1 MFTRVISGAITGYDP
16 ILVEVEADLAPGLP
30 SFAVVGLPDASVNE
44 SRERVRAAIK
54 NAGFDLPAKRIT
66 INLAP
71 ADIRKEG
78 SGLDL
83 PLALALLSSARFIPS
98 EKLEGFLIIGE
109 LSLDGRLRHTKGI
122 LPLALLAREKGLR
135 GLIVP
140 AANAREARVVP
151 GLHVHAFG
159 TLADL
164 VSLLRSGNAL
174 PVDAEE
180 PIREIGKTTSEEGE
194 TAFSHIDL
202 SEIKGQA
209 TSRRAVE
216 IAAAG
221 GHCLLLSGPPGS
233 GKTMLARALPTILP
247 PLTFDEAIEVTRI
260 YSVRGLVPPGG
271 GLIERRPFRDPH
283 HTVSDVA
290 LIGGG
295 RTPGPGEVSLA
306 HNGVLFLDE
315 LPEFRKAVLEG
326 LREPLSEGRVAISR
340 AAGAVSFPARF
351 LLVGAMNPC
360 PCGFAGDPA
369 RACKCTA
376 RQIVSYQQKLSGPL
390 LDRIDLQIH
399 VPRLAPEELV
409 AGVPSE
415 DSATVRERVAA
426 ARRRQHARHPRGS
439 LVLNAHLPS
448 RRLKTDAILDDA
460 AQHLLLQAVRRF
472 NLSARAYDKI
482 IRVARTIA
490 DLEGAA
496 GISTAHVSEAVQYR
510 IFDPAGDPAATR

>member
-1 MFTRVISGAITGYDP
+1 MFTRVVSGAITGYDP
-16 ILVEVEADLAPGLP
+16 ILVEVEVDLAPGLP
-30 SFAVVGLPDASVNE
+30 AFNVVGLPDTSVNE

-66 INLAP
+66 VNLAP

-83 PLALALLSSARFIPS
+83 PLALALLAAAGVFSADR
-98 EKLEGFLIIGE
+98 LDDLLIIGE

-140 AANAREARVVP
+140 ALNAREARVVP
-151 GLHVHAFG
+151 GLRVHAFE

-164 VSLLRSGNAL
+164 VPLLQAEDDL
-174 PVDAEE
+174 PAQSDGHGQETVL
-180 PIREIGKTTSEEGE
+180 PSEEGE
-194 TAFSHIDL
+194 TPFNHIDL
-202 SEIKGQA
+202 AEIKGQGA
-209 TSRRAVE
+209 SRRAIE

-295 RTPGPGEVSLA
+295 RVPGPGEVSLA
-306 HNGVLFLDE
+306 HHGILFLDE

-340 AAGAVSFPARF
+340 AAGAASFPARF

-369 RACKCTA
+369 RSCTCSA
-376 RQIVSYQQKLSGPL
+376 RQVVAYQQKLSGPL

-399 VPRLAPEELV
+399 VPRLSPEELAV
-409 AGVPSE
+409 SAPSE

-426 ARRRQHARHPRGS
+426 ARRRQHARHPRGPIM
-439 LVLNAHLPS
+439 LNAHLPS
-448 RRLKTDAILDDA
+448 RRLKSDAILDDS

-472 NLSARAYDKI
+472 SLSARAYDKI

-496 GISTAHVSEAVQYR
+496 GISTAHVSEAIQYR
-510 IFDPAGDPAATR
+510 TFEPAHAVPK

>member
-1 MFTRVISGAITGYDP
+1 MFTRVVSGAITGYDP
-16 ILVEVEADLAPGLP
+16 ILVEVEVDLAPGLP
-30 SFAVVGLPDASVNE
+30 TFNVVGLPDTSVNE

-66 INLAP
+66 VNLAP

-83 PLALALLSSARFIPS
+83 PLALALLTCAQAFPAD
-98 EKLEGFLIIGE
+98 KLEDLLIIGE

-151 GLHVHAFG
+151 GLNVHAFE

-164 VSLLRSGNAL
+164 VSQLVSAGDL
-174 PVDAEE
+174 PLQAGKEE
-180 PIREIGKTTSEEGE
+180 SEVVSSTSEDGE
-194 TAFSHIDL
+194 ASFNHIDL
-202 SEIKGQA
+202 AEIKGQTA
-209 TSRRAVE
+209 SRRAIE

-283 HTVSDVA
+283 HTVSDAA

-306 HNGVLFLDE
+306 HHGVLFLDE

-326 LREPLSEGRVAISR
+326 LREPLSEGRVSISR
-340 AAGAVSFPARF
+340 AAGAACFPARF

-369 RACKCTA
+369 RHCTCSA
-376 RQIVSYQQKLSGPL
+376 RQVLAYQQKLSGPL
-390 LDRIDLQIH
+390 LDRIDLHIH
-399 VPRLAPEELV
+399 VPRLSPEELSSSK
-409 AGVPSE
+409 PNE

-426 ARRRQHARHPRGS
+426 ARRRQHARHPRGP
-439 LVLNAHLPS
+439 LMLNAHLPP
-448 RRLKTDAILDDA
+448 RRLKSDAILDDA

-482 IRVARTIA
+482 VRVARTIA
-490 DLEGAA
+490 DLEGTA
-496 GISTAHVSEAVQYR
+496 GISPAHVAEAVQYR
-510 IFDPAGDPAATR
+510 LFEAPNAVPS

>member
-1 MFTRVISGAITGYDP
+1 MFTRVVSGAITGYDP
-16 ILVEVEADLAPGLP
+16 ILVEVEVDLAAGLP
-30 SFAVVGLPDASVNE
+30 AFNVVGLPDTSVNE

-66 INLAP
+66 VNLAP

-83 PLALALLSSARFIPS
+83 PLALALLSSAQAFPAD
-98 EKLEGFLIIGE
+98 KLDNLLIIGE

-135 GLIVP
+135 GLVVP

-151 GLHVHAFG
+151 GLNVHAFE
-159 TLADL
+159 TLTDL
-164 VSLLRSGNAL
+164 VSQLGSEGDL
-174 PVDAEE
+174 PVRASNQE
-180 PIREIGKTTSEEGE
+180 SEVVSPSSEDGE
-194 TAFSHIDL
+194 STFNHIDL
-202 SEIKGQA
+202 TEIKGQTA
-209 TSRRAVE
+209 SRRAIE

-306 HNGVLFLDE
+306 HHGVLFLDE

-326 LREPLSEGRVAISR
+326 LREPLSEGCVAISR
-340 AAGAVSFPARF
+340 AAGSASFPARF

-360 PCGFAGDPA
+360 PCGFAGDPD
-369 RACKCTA
+369 RHCTCSA
-376 RQIVSYQQKLSGPL
+376 RQVLAYQQKLSGPL

-399 VPRLAPEELV
+399 VPRLSPEEL
-409 AGVPSE
+409 ASAAPNE

-426 ARRRQHARHPRGS
+426 ARYRQHARHPRGP

-448 RRLKTDAILDDA
+448 RRLKSDAILDDA

-490 DLEGAA
+490 DLEGTA
-496 GISTAHVSEAVQYR
+496 GISPGHVAEAIQYRTFEAVHAVPR
-510 IFDPAGDPAATR
+510 